1 MSDYIPLPGDLVQFP
16 GAPLSVN
23 RTRRYEIISVA
34 GGLVT
39 FRIGAQEFTKN
50 LSQLQDIGMRKAGRW
65 IEDPT
70 WDGRSGEN
78 ENASQLQS
86 DGNRSLQSD
95 GNRS

>member
-50 LSQLQDIGMRKAGRW
+50 LSQLQDIGIAQSRALDRRPYLGWAIR
-65 IEDPT
+65 
-70 WDGRSGEN
+70 GE
-78 ENASQLQS
+78 
-86 DGNRSLQSD
+86 
-95 GNRS
+95 